1 MTLII
6 LIGSKVWLLI
16 LRPLITYIETIE
28 IRAIECVRKG
38 YTLPTKFDRGG
49 NIILKFFNENSN
61 VEIQYSSF
69 NYMVLNAIINEV
81 DINQYDLIS
90 ACTTAKNAWDILQD
104 ILNFK

>member
-16 LRPLITYIETIE
+16 LRPLITYIETTE

-49 NIILKFFNENSN
+49 NIILKFLNEYSN
-61 VEIQYSSF
+61 VEIQ
-69 NYMVLNAIINEV
+69 
-81 DINQYDLIS
+81 
-90 ACTTAKNAWDILQD
+90 
-104 ILNFK
+104 